1 MKELFIAALCVIA
14 FPVSIILIVG
24 LLSFLMYFITDCGFY
39 AISEHPATWTIAFIT
54 TICMYLVA
62 GTVKSLD

>member
-1 MKELFIAALCVIA
+1 MKKIFIAALCVIA
-14 FPVSIILIVG
+14 FPLSIILIAG

-54 TICMYLVA
+54 TICMYMVA
-62 GTVKSLD
+62 SAAQNGY